1 MLVVNVRKLMDDQTD
16 KVSYRAMLKKRNRE
30 KETLIS
36 IFKHLLEHDCQTGC
50 SLEITFFKISTCRE
64 SALLP

>member
-36 IFKHLLEHDCQTGC
+36 IFKHLLQHDCQTGC
-50 SLEITFFKISTCRE
+50 SLEITFF
-64 SALLP
+64 